1 MALENEQLGDYRLI
15 SLVGR
20 GGMAEVWLA
29 IQLRLNREVA
39 VKVIKDTSVADDEM
53 NLSARFAREAHSIA
67 HLDHPN
73 ILPVLDYGSDKG
85 YLFLAM
91 PYLRGGSLQERIKR
105 EPLARAQAFDIFGQ
119 TLSAVAY
126 AHSKGII
133 HRDLKPA
140 NILLYDQRR
149 AVIADFGVAK
159 TLSENVSL
167 TQTGAAVGSP
177 LYMAPEQF
185 RGQADFRADL
195 YSLGVILYQL
205 LTGRVLYSGTD
216 SWEIAMKH
224 INDPLPL
231 PDPTI
236 PPALNAFLLKSLSK
250 RAEDR
255 FSSAGEMEAA
265 FHRAAGSVSPQE
277 MQYRPPLSA
286 LTNRAAQPG
295 SNPGSAIGSQ
305 PSTTSY
311 PGGTGYP
318 GNNPQYTPNP
328 PIQYTP
334 NPPSQY
340 GNSTAAPVGNYTY
353 QQPSTG
359 YGVVAPPAPTP
370 VPPPAPKKKGLSPLL
385 WVGIGLAALV
395 LVGGIIGIVVLGGNK
410 PGTTQAA
417 VTTGPV
423 ITVPVGARS
432 LKVAM
437 AENNKSGASGFA
449 VITDLGGGKIKV
461 EIDMVGLSVQSHN
474 AHLHSGTCQ
483 AQGPVEAPLPTVTP
497 AADGKGKIEAIVE
510 KDFNTVT
517 GGNFYLNVH
526 GQGQKGSSNY
536 IDSCGDI
543 AT

>member
-15 SLVGR
+15 SLIGR

-29 IQLRLNREVA
+29 NQLRLNREVA

-53 NLSARFAREAHSIA
+53 NLAARFAREAHAIA

-105 EPLARAQAFDIFGQ
+105 EPLTRAQAFDIFGQ

-236 PPALNAFLLKSLSK
+236 PPTLNTFLLKALSK

-255 FSSAGEMEAA
+255 FASAGDMEGA
-265 FHRAAGSVSPQE
+265 FHRAAGGVSPQE
-277 MQYRPPLSA
+277 MQYRPTISPLV
-286 LTNRAAQPG
+286 TRVVQ
-295 SNPGSAIGSQ
+295 PGSAIGGQSNN
-305 PSTTSY
+305 SY
-311 PGGTGYP
+311 PSGTGYS
-318 GNNPQYTPNP
+318 GNNPQYTLNP

-340 GNSTAAPVGNYTY
+340 GNTSAPVGNYTY
-353 QQPSTG
+353 QQPATG
-359 YGVVAPPAPTP
+359 YGVAAPPAPTP
-370 VPPPAPKKKGLSPLL
+370 IPPAPVKKKGLSPLV

-395 LVGGIIGIVVLGGNK
+395 LVGGIVGIVVLGGNK
-410 PGTTQAA
+410 STTQAA
-417 VTTGPV
+417 ATATAPV
-423 ITVPVGARS
+423 INVPTGAKS
-432 LKVAM
+432 LKIVM
-437 AENNKSGASGFA
+437 GENNKSGASGFA

-461 EIDMVGLSVQSHN
+461 QIDMVGLSVQPHN

-483 AQGPVEAPLPTVTP
+483 AQGPVEAPLPIVTP
-497 AADGKGKIEAIVE
+497 AADGKGKIEAIVD

-517 GGNFYLNVH
+517 AGGFYLNVH
-526 GQGQKGSSNY
+526 GQGQKGASNY

-543 AT
+543 TT